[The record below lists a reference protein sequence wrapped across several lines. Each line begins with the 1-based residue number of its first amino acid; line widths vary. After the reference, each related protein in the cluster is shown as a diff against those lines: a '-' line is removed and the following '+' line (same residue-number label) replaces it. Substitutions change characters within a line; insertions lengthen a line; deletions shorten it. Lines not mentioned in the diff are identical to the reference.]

1 MARPSTL
8 FNATRFDASSAHRTI
23 YRRYEIAYTM
33 IDLVAGAAFLVG
45 SVLFFWKATETA
57 AIWLFTAGSVFFVL
71 RPLARISRE
80 LELARVPLP
89 EDDPAAKPGAEDVR
103 SASRQPRGGAVATDR
118 PALS

>member
-8 FNATRFDASSAHRTI
+8 FNATRFDASSAHRAI

-57 AIWLFTAGSVFFVL
+57 
-71 RPLARISRE
+71 LARISRE

-103 SASRQPRGGAVATDR
+103 SASRRRRGGAVATDR
-118 PALS
+118 PVLS